1 MSSCTNG
8 YRSRKRLITC
18 GNNEWASPTGHDT
31 RKRPRGSLVMLATA
45 SSAISASSNMA
56 WQ

>member
-1 MSSCTNG
+1 MSNCTSGCN
-8 YRSRKRLITC
+8 SRKRLITSGRKAC
-18 GNNEWASPTGHDT
+18 AKATGHDT

-45 SSAISASSNMA
+45 SSAISASSSMA